1 MKDPLILRG
10 RPITP
15 DDLTLIQS
23 LIKEHSKKGR
33 KFISQEL
40 CRKWQ
45 WFQPNGNLK
54 DMAAREILLRLQ
66 RMGLIELPPG
76 RTSGNNPKR
85 YRFLAPPE
93 IIETPLEGK
102 LSQLG
107 PPKIK
112 MVRHTPLEPLYNSLI
127 HHYHYLGYRQI
138 VGAHLKYMAFLGDQ
152 VVSCLGFSSPA
163 WRVSCRDQF
172 IGWSDEIKA
181 KNLHLIAQNNRF
193 LILPHVKIP
202 HLASKIL
209 SLSIKQIQTDWPKY
223 YGHPIYL
230 LETFVDKNRFKGI
243 SYKASNWILVGE
255 TKGFTKRGNV
265 SLYHGIIKDV
275 YLYPLVKDFRRF
287 LLQQ

>member
-1 MKDPLILRG
+1 MKDTLILRG
-10 RPITP
+10 RPITS

-23 LIKEHSKKGR
+23 LIKEHWQKGR

-45 WFQPNGNLK
+45 WYQPNGNLK

-66 RMGLIELPPG
+66 RTGLIQLPPG
-76 RTSGNNPKR
+76 RSNGNNSRRNRSIPI
-85 YRFLAPPE
+85 PE
-93 IIETPLEGK
+93 VTETPLEGK
-102 LSQLG
+102 LSQFS
-107 PPKIK
+107 PPEIK

-127 HHYHYLGYRQI
+127 HHYHYLGYHQI
-138 VGAHLKYMAFLGDQ
+138 VGAHLKYMAFIDDQ
-152 VVSCLGFSSPA
+152 VVACLGFSSPA

-172 IGWSDEIKA
+172 IGWSDKIKA

-193 LILPHVKIP
+193 LILPYVKVP
-202 HLASKIL
+202 HLASKLL
-209 SLSIKQIQTDWPKY
+209 SLSIQEIQKDWLKY

-230 LETFVDKNRFKGI
+230 LETFVDQSRFKGT

-255 TKGFTKRGNV
+255 TKGFTKKGNI

>member
-66 RMGLIELPPG
+66 SMGLIQLPPG

-93 IIETPLEGK
+93 IIETPLEGT
-102 LSQLG
+102 LSQFD

-138 VGAHLKYMAFLGDQ
+138 VGAHLKYMAFINDQ
-152 VVSCLGFSSPA
+152 VVACLGFSSPA

-209 SLSIKQIQTDWPKY
+209 SLSIKQIQKDWPKY